1 MRTRTSFT
9 RSVPPATALLFALL
23 LLCWWLLPARDSGPA
38 SSAEATDIA
47 FSRADMVFAE
57 ASRPPVQGWQN
68 HAIPSRRLLALD
80 PAPRRADD
88 TIWLRLAFDDARFA
102 NRPIALF
109 AEAIEQ
115 NYAVLLNGHEVYRS
129 SAGPNERSFAWNGP
143 LFVQLPAGLLVRG
156 PNTVQLRVTT
166 SRPQPL
172 VVGELVIG
180 TTDRM
185 RARYDRANFLSLI
198 APQIITGYLL
208 IMTIGICTLWIKRPR
223 ESLFGW
229 LALVGVVWIFR
240 NLHYFI
246 QTPPF
251 DPHQFW
257 SLTTDSVF
265 VLLAAAFAFAIRFFE
280 LARPQR
286 LTGLVFGFCLAEIL
300 LRRLLVSLGHS
311 ELPVFLLLLPLI
323 ACFTALF
330 ARACIRGHVSGRW
343 LVFGA
348 LGLANV
354 FAFHD
359 VARSVDAW
367 TGAGLSLHPYGGLL
381 LFSAFDIVLTRR
393 LQNALADV
401 EDVNERLDARVVA
414 VTEELQASE
423 ASRATLQVS
432 MAVGQ
437 ERDRIM
443 QEIHDGIGSNL
454 VTALALA
461 QRQDAGG
468 NAATVLRRSI
478 TDLKIAVDSL
488 EPVEGDLIL
497 LLAGL
502 RHRMEADLLAAGVA
516 TVWKVEPC
524 PPLAWLNPVNALH
537 ILRIIQEA
545 IGNVLLHAG
554 AATITI
560 VCRPQQ
566 AREVDGILVAVIDD
580 GSGPFDRADTGPGH
594 QPDSGPGRGL
604 RNMQA
609 RAEALGGSHVFEAND
624 SGGSRSNLWIPQ

>member
-1 MRTRTSFT
+1 MRIDVSRARAVS
-9 RSVPPATALLFALL
+9 PAVAPALAILVAVLV
-23 LLCWWLLPARDSGPA
+23 LCWWLLPANAASHGPA
-38 SSAEATDIA
+38 SEPGDLRFDSAEVV
-47 FSRADMVFAE
+47 FSDAAL
-57 ASRPPVQGWQN
+57 PPAAGWQR
-68 HAIPSRRLLALD
+68 HAIPSRKLLELA
-80 PAPRRADD
+80 PAPHRPEE
-88 TIWLRLAFDDARFA
+88 TLWLRLHFDSARFEG
-102 NRPIALF
+102 REIALF

-115 NYAVLLNGHEVYRS
+115 NYAVFLDGRPIHRS
-129 SAGPNERSFAWNGP
+129 FSGPNDRSFAWNGP
-143 LFVQLPAGLLVRG
+143 LLLQFPPALLAG
-156 PNTVQLRVTT
+156 DEHTISLRMSA

-172 VVGELVIG
+172 VVEQLAIG
-180 TTDRM
+180 TADRM
-185 RARYDRANFLSLI
+185 RNRYDRANFLGLV

-208 IMTIGICTLWIKRPR
+208 ILTIGACTFWIKRPR

-229 LALVGVVWIFR
+229 LALVGMVWMFR
-240 NLHYFI
+240 NLHNFI
-246 QTPPF
+246 QQPPF
-251 DPHQFW
+251 DAHQFW
-257 SLTTDSVF
+257 LLTTDAVF
-265 VLLAAAFAFAIRFFE
+265 VLFAAAFGFGIRFFE
-280 LARPQR
+280 LAQGRR
-286 LTGLVFGFCLAEIL
+286 LTAIVFAVCLAEVA
-300 LRRLLVSLGHS
+300 LRRLLVAQGLS
-311 ELPVFLLLLPLI
+311 ELPVFMLALPVT
-323 ACFTALF
+323 AWFMALF
-330 ARACIRGHVSGRW
+330 ARACLTTRISGRW
-343 LVFGA
+343 LIFGA
-348 LGLANV
+348 LGVAVV
-354 FAFHD
+354 FSFHD
-359 VARSVDAW
+359 LARSVDAW
-367 TGAGLSLHPYGGLL
+367 TGAGMSLQPYGGLL

-414 VTEELQASE
+414 VTDELQASE

-468 NAATVLRRSI
+468 NAVTVLRRSI

-502 RHRMEADLLAAGVA
+502 RHRMEGDLLAAGVA
-516 TVWKVEPC
+516 MVWKVEPC

-554 AATITI
+554 ASTITI
-560 VCRPQQ
+560 VCAPQQ
-566 AREVDGILVAVIDD
+566 ARGIDGIMVSVIDD
-580 GSGPFDRADTGPGH
+580 GSGPFH

-609 RAEALGGSHVFEAND
+609 RAEALGGSHRFEAND

>member
-1 MRTRTSFT
+1 MRFT

-23 LLCWWLLPARDSGPA
+23 LLCWWLLPARETAQA
-38 SSAEATDIA
+38 SPTGATDLV
-47 FSRADMVFAE
+47 FSRADMVFAG
-57 ASRPPVQGWQN
+57 AGQPPVDSWQN
-68 HAIPSRRLLALD
+68 HAIPSRRLLTLD
-80 PAPRRADD
+80 HAPRRADD
-88 TIWLRLAFDDARFA
+88 TIWLRLSFDDAHFA
-102 NRPIALF
+102 NRSIALF
-109 AEAIEQ
+109 AGAIEQ
-115 NYAVLLNGHEVYRS
+115 NYAVILNGHEVYRS
-129 SAGPNERSFAWNGP
+129 STGPNERSFAWNGP
-143 LFVQLPAGLLVRG
+143 LFVQLPAGLLVAG
-156 PNTVQLRVTT
+156 ANTVQLRVTT

-240 NLHYFI
+240 NLHFFI

-257 SLTTDSVF
+257 SLTIDSVF
-265 VLLAAAFAFAIRFFE
+265 VLLAAALAFGIRFFE

-286 LTGLVFGFCLAEIL
+286 LTGLVFAICLAEIG
-300 LRRLLVSLGHS
+300 LRRLLVSLAYS

-330 ARACIRGHVSGRW
+330 ARACIHGQVSGRW

-348 LGLANV
+348 FALANA

-367 TGAGLSLHPYGGLL
+367 TGMGLSLHPYGGLL

-414 VTEELQASE
+414 VTDELKASE
-423 ASRATLQVS
+423 ASRARLQVS

-461 QRQDAGG
+461 QRQDSSG
-468 NAATVLRRSI
+468 NAVTVLRRSI

-497 LLAGL
+497 LLASL
-502 RHRMEADLLAAGVA
+502 RHRLEGELLAAGVA

-524 PPLAWLNPVNALH
+524 PPLSWLNPVNALH
-537 ILRIIQEA
+537 VLRIIQEA

-554 AATITI
+554 ASTITV
-560 VCRPQQ
+560 VCAPQ
-566 AREVDGILVAVIDD
+566 RVGGTDGFLVSVVDD
-580 GSGPFDRADTGPGH
+580 GSGPLHKPH
-594 QPDSGPGRGL
+594 SGPGRGL

-609 RAEALGGSHVFEAND
+609 RAEALGGTHHFEAD
-624 SGGSRSNLWIPQ
+624 VTGGSRSTLWIPQ

>member
-1 MRTRTSFT
+1 MRIDGARA
-9 RSVPPATALLFALL
+9 RAVAPALAVLVAVLV
-23 LLCWWLLPARDSGPA
+23 LCWWLLPANATSHRPA
-38 SSAEATDIA
+38 SEPGDVHFVSAEVVFSEAALPPATGWQRHAI
-47 FSRADMVFAE
+47 
-57 ASRPPVQGWQN
+57 ASRK
-68 HAIPSRRLLALD
+68 LLELA
-80 PAPRRADD
+80 PAPHRPEE
-88 TIWLRLAFDDARFA
+88 TLWLRFRFDSAPFQGRE
-102 NRPIALF
+102 IALF

-115 NYAVLLNGHEVYRS
+115 NYAVFLDGQPIYRS
-129 SAGPNERSFAWNGP
+129 TTGPNDRSFAWNGP
-143 LFVQLPAGLLVRG
+143 LLLQLPPALLAGSQHTIV
-156 PNTVQLRVTT
+156 LRISA

-172 VVGELVIG
+172 VVEQLEIG

-185 RARYDRANFLSLI
+185 RNRYDRANFLGLI
-198 APQIITGYLL
+198 APQVITGYLL
-208 IMTIGICTLWIKRPR
+208 ILTIGACTFWIKRPR

-229 LALVGVVWIFR
+229 LALVGMVWMFR
-240 NLHYFI
+240 NLHNFI
-246 QTPPF
+246 QHPPF
-251 DPHQFW
+251 DAHQFW
-257 SLTTDSVF
+257 LLTTDSVF
-265 VLLAAAFAFAIRFFE
+265 VLFAAAFAFGIRFFE
-280 LARPQR
+280 LAQARR
-286 LTGLVFGFCLAEIL
+286 LTAIVFAVCLAEVA
-300 LRRLLVSLGHS
+300 LRRLLVAQGLS
-311 ELPVFLLLLPLI
+311 ELPVFMLALPVTALLM
-323 ACFTALF
+323 ALF
-330 ARACIRGHVSGRW
+330 ARACLTTRISGRW
-343 LVFGA
+343 LILGA
-348 LGLANV
+348 LGLAVV
-354 FAFHD
+354 FSFHD
-359 VARSVDAW
+359 LARSVDAW
-367 TGAGLSLHPYGGLL
+367 SGAGMSLQPYGGLL